1 MQRLLFYMILL
12 ALALPAAAQQ
22 DRKTP
27 LLERVITITFER
39 ESLESALKKI
49 GREGGFSFSYN
60 SSLMEKNRVI
70 TYAFYNKTVR
80 EVLDQLF
87 KGTIQYKERS
97 RYIILTRAEPRT
109 SSQPRVVTGYVV
121 DESTGQRLK
130 NVSIYDPVTLSSAV
144 TDAYGYF
151 QIKIDN
157 PSADEIKLAI
167 NRVNYT
173 DTVVS
178 VVDNQGLLNIPI
190 KVNTDKVAAFAE
202 QVGQNLKR
210 FWTHTVLM
218 NLENIDDSLHRR
230 TQISII
236 PFVGTNHK
244 LSANVANEYSFNL
257 LGGYSRGVDKFELGG
272 LFNMVRYDVRG
283 VQIGG
288 GFNAVGG
295 KKDGVQV
302 AGWVN
307 TNLDSAR
314 GAQVAGLL
322 NFNWNSSSGFV
333 LGGFLNFTRH
343 RSEGVSIAGLA
354 NTTLG
359 EQRGVHLA
367 GFYNV
372 VTRSGGPAQ
381 VAGLLNFTGGHMRG
395 AQIGG
400 LVNFIGRDMRG
411 GQVGGLLNVT
421 IGSHNGGQ
429 VGGLANF
436 VARDMHG
443 VQAAG
448 LLNVTTGTH
457 TGVQFAGILN
467 YATRIKG
474 IQFGLVNVSDTIDG
488 VPIGIMSIVLK
499 GYHTLEISADEV
511 FYTNV
516 AFRTGVRKF
525 YNILTA
531 GIKPQET
538 DPVIWSFGYGL
549 GTSPRLGQKL
559 YMNIDVTSNQIVR
572 GNVDKMR
579 LLNKLYLGIDWQ
591 VARRMALIAGGTFN
605 AYVADKAVASDD
617 IFTDYRPHLW
627 RDHTYS
633 DGKNLKLWFG
643 AKIGVRFL

>member
-1 MQRLLFYMILL
+1 MQRLLFYIALL
-12 ALALPAAAQQ
+12 ALALPVAAQPKG
-22 DRKTP
+22 KTP

-60 SSLMEKNRVI
+60 SSLIESNRQV
-70 TYAFYNKTVR
+70 TFAFYNKTVR

-97 RYIILTRAEPRT
+97 RYIILTRAEQRG
-109 SSQPRVVTGYVV
+109 SNQPRVLTGYVV

-173 DTVVS
+173 DTIVS

-190 KVNTDKVAAFAE
+190 RINTDKVAAFAE
-202 QVGQNLKR
+202 QVGRNLKR

-218 NLENIDDSLHRR
+218 NLENIDDSLHRQ

-244 LSANVANEYSFNL
+244 LSANVTNEYSFNL
-257 LGGYSRGVDKFELGG
+257 IGGYSRGVEKFELGG
-272 LFNMVRYDVRG
+272 LFNMARYDVHG

-307 TNLDSAR
+307 TNLDSTR

-333 LGGFLNFTRH
+333 LGGLLNFTRH
-343 RSEGVSIAGLA
+343 RSQGVSIAGLA

-359 EQRGVHLA
+359 EQQGVHLA
-367 GFYNV
+367 GLYNV

-381 VAGLLNFTGGHMRG
+381 VAGLLNFTAGHMRG
-395 AQIGG
+395 AQVGG
-400 LVNFIGRDMRG
+400 LVNFTGKDMR
-411 GQVGGLLNVT
+411 
-421 IGSHNGGQ
+421 GGQ

-443 VQAAG
+443 VQVAG
-448 LLNVTTGTH
+448 LLNATTGTH
-457 TGVQFAGILN
+457 TGVQIAGILN

-474 IQFGLVNVSDTIDG
+474 VQFGLVNVSDSIDG
-488 VPIGIMSIVLK
+488 VPIGMMSFVLK

-525 YNILTA
+525 YNIFTA

-538 DPVIWSFGYGL
+538 DPVIWSFGYGF
-549 GTSPRLGQKL
+549 GTAPRLGQKL
-559 YMNIDVTSNQIVR
+559 YMNIDLTSSQIVQGKIDELR
-572 GNVDKMR
+572 F
-579 LLNKLYLGIDWQ
+579 LNKLYLGIEWQ
-591 VARRMALIAGGTFN
+591 AARKMAFTIGTTFN
-605 AYVADKAVASDD
+605 AYVADKAVAGDD

-627 RDHTYS
+627 SNHTYS
-633 DGKNLKLWFG
+633 GGDNLKLWLG